1 MDRAPD
7 SKSGCWGF
15 KSLLACHFFSGIGS
29 GEIRGFWMDR
39 IKVIAEKV
47 KQFLAGSKVELKKV
61 TWPTPKQTLASTSV
75 VIIVVI
81 IVSAFLGIVDFGL
94 TKIIKLV
101 LG

>member
-1 MDRAPD
+1 M
-7 SKSGCWGF
+7 
-15 KSLLACHFFSGIGS
+15 
-29 GEIRGFWMDR
+29 ER
-39 IKVIAEKV
+39 IKLVIEKV
-47 KQFLAGSKVELKKV
+47 KQFLAGSKVELKRV

-94 TKIIKLV
+94 TKIVKVV